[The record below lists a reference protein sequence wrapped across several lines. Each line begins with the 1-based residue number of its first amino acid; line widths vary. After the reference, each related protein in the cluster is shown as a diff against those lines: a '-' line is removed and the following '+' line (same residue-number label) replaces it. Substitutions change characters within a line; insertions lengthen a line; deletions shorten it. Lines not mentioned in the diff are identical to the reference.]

1 MPSRRLLLRVTT
13 SGALALGVVALGGCR
28 IQLEQDAQIPFITR
42 TLMPDE
48 SALLTAYRQVSEL
61 AALAA
66 RTNSPDA
73 AVIAARHTRQR
84 AVLEQLLRDGG
95 VPDDVMTRALGA

>member
-73 AVIAARHTRQR
+73 AVIAARHTRC
-84 AVLEQLLRDGG
+84 LLYTSPSPRDS
-95 VPDDVMTRALGA
+95 TRYRIPSSA